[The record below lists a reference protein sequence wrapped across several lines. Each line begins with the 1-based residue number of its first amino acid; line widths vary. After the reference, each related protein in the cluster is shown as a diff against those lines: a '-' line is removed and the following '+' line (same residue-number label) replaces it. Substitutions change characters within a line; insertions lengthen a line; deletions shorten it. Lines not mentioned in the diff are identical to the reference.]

1 MQSETFLYANTLTRS
16 CMIFSDAENNFH
28 KLMQDVE
35 TMPRH
40 DNENLKIDEKLL
52 ITRLLTRF

>member
-1 MQSETFLYANTLTRS
+1 MFFT
-16 CMIFSDAENNFH
+16 DAENNFH

-40 DNENLKIDEKLL
+40 DNENLKIDEELL